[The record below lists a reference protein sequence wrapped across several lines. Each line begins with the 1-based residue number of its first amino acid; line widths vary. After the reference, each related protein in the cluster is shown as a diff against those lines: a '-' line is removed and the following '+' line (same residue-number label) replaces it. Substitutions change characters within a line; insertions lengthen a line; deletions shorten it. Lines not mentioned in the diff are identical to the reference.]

1 MAMDFLPGGLAGGG
15 ATMPGAVPGG
25 GGQLSSLPGTL
36 PALTTGGQLPGMLP
50 PEMSGSPADQQYVA
64 VTQEDGSI
72 VLHLRKSDGA
82 LGPAVKIVNAIKP
95 KKPPGA

>member
-1 MAMDFLPGGLAGGG
+1 MALDYLPAGGAG
-15 ATMPGAVPGG
+15 SMPAAVPGA
-25 GGQLSSLPGTL
+25 GQLAPMGPT
-36 PALTTGGQLPGMLP
+36 PAMPMAAQVPGMMP
-50 PEMSGSPADQQYVA
+50 PEMGGSPADQQYIA

-72 VLHLRKSDGA
+72 LLHMRKADGS

>member
-1 MAMDFLPGGLAGGG
+1 MALDFLPPGGTGAGS
-15 ATMPGAVPGG
+15 MPAAVPGS
-25 GGQLSSLPGTL
+25 GQLSPVGPS
-36 PALTTGGQLPGMLP
+36 PAVPMGGQIPGMLP
-50 PEMSGSPADQQYVA
+50 PEMVGGPADQQYVA

-72 VLHLRKSDGA
+72 LLHMKRPDGS